1 MHEWALADAV
11 LKSSQK
17 VAEKEDLEEVT
28 DIFVK
33 IGELQSIN
41 KEIFHKALEATI
53 EQQANKELFR
63 NVNFSLEI
71 VKAELQ
77 CNNCGHKWLFEDAK
91 NDLEDSETESIHFI
105 PETAHVFLQC
115 PKCNS
120 QDFKVIHGR
129 GIWLEAIEGEKKNGS

>member
-17 VAEKEDLEEVT
+17 VAEKENLVEVT

-41 KEIFHKALEATI
+41 KELFREALEATL
-53 EQQANKELFR
+53 EQQSDPKLFK
-63 NVNFSLEI
+63 NVDFSLEI
-71 VKAELQ
+71 VNAELK
-77 CNNCGHKWLFEDAK
+77 CNDCEHKWLFDDAK
-91 NDLEDSETESIHFI
+91 SDLDDTETESIHFI
-105 PETAHVFLQC
+105 PETAHVFLKC

-120 QDFKVIHGR
+120 QDFEVVHGR
-129 GIWLEAIEGEKKNGS
+129 GIWLDAIEGERKNGS